1 MIMLLRPLAIKLK
14 EEKTRH
20 KEFKALSNNTNT
32 PISELA
38 MKLIDM
44 GLKHVEVREETV
56 VRKTLVFKE

>member
-1 MIMLLRPLAIKLK
+1 MKKDSNVIRVSGKTYGELK
-14 EEKTRH
+14 T
-20 KEFKALSNNTNT
+20 LSNNTNT

-38 MKLIDM
+38 MKLIDI